1 MKPINEYS
9 FVDFKS
15 LILGASKNCNEWFF
29 TQTATGYYAN
39 YRPKYP
45 ERTAA
50 DFTVALDFGVANPRM
65 TIYRDTACLPTIKQ
79 HHSADDLSND
89 LRGME

>member
-9 FVDFKS
+9 FTEFKS
-15 LILGASKNCNEWFF
+15 LILGASKNSNEWFF
-29 TQTATGYYAN
+29 TQTATGYYAD

-50 DFTVALDFGVANPRM
+50 DFTVAIDFSVINPRM
-65 TIYRDTACLPTIKQ
+65 TIYQDTACLPTIKQ
-79 HHSADDLSND
+79 YSKVSDLTDDLCA
-89 LRGME
+89 M